1 MTLIPGPI
9 TCNLTGNSK
18 IKLFSSKNMKVY
30 TFLDL
35 LILLMSRE
43 IIKVADKD
51 LPLKAMEICRRG
63 DHKKCSVAKLK
74 LTKEHFFCEHPVHTY
89 DCLMKLN
96 IEE

>member
-1 MTLIPGPI
+1 
-9 TCNLTGNSK
+9 
-18 IKLFSSKNMKVY
+18 MKVY

-63 DHKKCSVAKLK
+63 DHKKGSVAKLK
-74 LTKEHFFCEHPVHTY
+74 L
-89 DCLMKLN
+89 N
-96 IEE
+96 